1 MYAERSG
8 ASRRFV
14 RSGTDLPVAGRR
26 DRMLDSPDTMTR
38 RRAVITGLGAVTPFG
53 EGIEAFRIGLLEG
66 KSAVRRVS
74 LFDPGDLPSQVAA
87 EVPGFDPNLWL
98 DPADR
103 LRVGRIVPLALA
115 AAREAL
121 VASGLASPDRAATM
135 PRRADVGVVIGSG
148 AGAIDFAERQYE
160 AYYRDGIHRVN
171 PFAISSSVLGML
183 SSELSIAFGFTGL
196 SHVISDGCTSS
207 TDAIGS
213 AQRIIE
219 RGDLPVVLTGGAE
232 ACITRG
238 MMEGFCRM
246 KAAATGWN
254 DRPEKAS
261 RPFNR
266 DRSGFVLG
274 EGAWLLVLEEAE
286 HARARGAAILG
297 EVAGY
302 GATCD
307 AHHRVHMHGEGEES
321 TRAMALALEDAGA
334 VPEDVDYINLHGTST
349 QQNDRIETR
358 AVRNLLG
365 ARADRVPCSATK
377 SLLGHPQGACGAMG
391 LQATLLG
398 LLGGYVPPTI
408 NYERPDPD
416 CDLDYVPNRPRRHDI
431 RLALCNCIGFGSKN
445 AALVLRRW
453 EP

>member
-1 MYAERSG
+1 
-8 ASRRFV
+8 
-14 RSGTDLPVAGRR
+14 
-26 DRMLDSPDTMTR
+26 MTR
-38 RRAVITGLGAVTPFG
+38 RRAVITGLGAVSPFG
-53 EGIEAFRIGLLEG
+53 EGIEAFRLGLLEG
-66 KSAVRRVS
+66 RSAVRRVS
-74 LFDPGDLPSQVAA
+74 LFDPGDLPCQVAA
-87 EVPGFDPNLWL
+87 EVPGFDPNRWL
-98 DPADR
+98 EPSDR
-103 LRVGRIVPLALA
+103 LRVGRIVPMALA

-121 VASGLASPDRAATM
+121 AAAGLPPSERGDPAV
-135 PRRADVGVVIGSG
+135 RRADIAVVIGSG

-196 SHVISDGCTSS
+196 SHVLSDGCTSS

-213 AQRIIE
+213 AQRLIE
-219 RGDLPVVLTGGAE
+219 RGDVPLVLTGGAE

-274 EGAWLLVLEEAE
+274 EGAWLLVLEEAG

-307 AHHRVHMHGEGEES
+307 AHHRVHMHGEAEES
-321 TRAMALALEDAGA
+321 TRAMALALADAGEKA
-334 VPEDVDYINLHGTST
+334 DEVDYINLHGTST
-349 QQNDRIETR
+349 PQNDRAETR

-365 ARADRVPCSATK
+365 AGADRVPCSSTK
-377 SLLGHPQGACGAMG
+377 SLAGHPQGACGAMG

-398 LLGGYVPPTI
+398 MLGGFAPPTI
-408 NYERPDPD
+408 NYERPDPE
-416 CDLDYVPNRPRRHDI
+416 CDLDYVPNAARRHDM